1 MPTLAQVRTAVD
13 TKLASLWGNVQT
25 RQANYFATH
34 GRYWQGIITTD
45 VDKLPD
51 NLASGNVL
59 EMTPDLTRRPSDQA
73 TSWVDVGLV
82 SGNLPMAI
90 QIDVYQAPS
99 GYGYIATV
107 YVQYRG
113 TIYFRS
119 ASVGPVDG
127 SASWAIYNPNPVG
140 P

>member
-51 NLASGNVL
+51 NL
-59 EMTPDLTRRPSDQA
+59 
-73 TSWVDVGLV
+73 V

-119 ASVGPVDG
+119 ASEGPVDG